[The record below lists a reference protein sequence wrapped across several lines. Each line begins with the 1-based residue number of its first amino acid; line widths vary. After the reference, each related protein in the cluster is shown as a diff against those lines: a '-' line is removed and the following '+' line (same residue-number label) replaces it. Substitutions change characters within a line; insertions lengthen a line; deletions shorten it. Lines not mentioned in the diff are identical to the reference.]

1 MTSELGN
8 SRREG
13 CTVGVDGKVGVDAL
27 GVCLDLSMYFKGG
40 KEREGRGGWRCGFK
54 THLQYVIIAP
64 GSEWLGGGGGGG
76 HGRVTRA

>member
-1 MTSELGN
+1 VNWGTADAKVALWGWTGRWVMK
-8 SRREG
+8 
-13 CTVGVDGKVGVDAL
+13 VDGL
-27 GVCLDLSMYFKGG
+27 CLDLSMYFKGG

-64 GSEWLGGGGGGG
+64 GSERLGGGGGGG